1 MEEVFLC
8 AEVSVMHAA
17 TVLGGGALTDVSSG
31 VNRNLA
37 GEGEA
42 AGEITEVPPQEEST
56 RLKVFTF

>member
-1 MEEVFLC
+1 
-8 AEVSVMHAA
+8 MHAA

>member
-37 GEGEA
+37 GEA

-56 RLKVFTF
+56 RLKAFTF